1 MPGERRATGNQGT
14 SQSSPMALYAFAV
27 PPKLAPQLKESF
39 FSIVDFVP
47 EKSWESLKLGLEN
60 LKPLGHNK
68 EAPNMYPF

>member
-1 MPGERRATGNQGT
+1 
-14 SQSSPMALYAFAV
+14 MALYAFAV
-27 PPKLAPQLKESF
+27 PPKLALQLKESF